1 MLKNISR
8 VHVVH
13 SDERFSIHVHIQ
25 SDCCLP
31 CKCDGGKVCSLNSTT
46 VLYLNYFA
54 LDVR

>member
-8 VHVVH
+8 VLVVH
-13 SDERFSIHVHIQ
+13 SEERFSIHVHKQ

-31 CKCDGGKVCSLNSTT
+31 CKCDGGNFCSLNST